1 MKKLT
6 MGFAFFALA
15 ALCRA
20 QADVIADVKAADEK
34 IDAAVAAISG
44 ADELAAKQAQWRAR
58 WLDMMGGMPA
68 AKTPLDARVTGTV
81 QCDGYRMEKV
91 LFQSLPGVYVTA
103 ILYLP
108 DSPKYAPPHPGLLIV
123 HGHSQDGKMRDG
135 YRRMAILAARAGF
148 GVLAPDPISQGER
161 RQCPPKYDRD
171 CALEH
176 ASIGARSW
184 LVGWNFAR
192 FRIWD
197 GVRSID
203 YMETRPELDLS
214 RLAVCGNSG
223 GGTMSAFMQAFDGR
237 IKAAA
242 PNCYVS
248 SIREVFRER
257 GAHDAEQFFFGQL
270 RDGFN
275 HATLVALGQPRV
287 DLLVGARHADYFPIA
302 GVRSTYAIAQKLHDA
317 LGHQNR
323 LAMYSCDGP
332 HGWAESSRQAALA
345 WMKFCVKGETTDFCG
360 LRDGRFFFD
369 VEGLRKIPGN
379 FAFGANELPFPAE
392 RGNVTATGQVR
403 DLPGFKSLYALVA
416 DEAARLAAARKPMA
430 AEKGAYREIVRRRAG
445 IRPLAQLRGQVVED
459 DYSHQFGWWYL
470 NGREGVRA
478 ENHAA
483 MLSTLG
489 RSRVGVKAEAMIL
502 RADREVAA
510 NGGRP
515 VPLKAKGADCVAAA
529 HAYAAEPQL
538 FSGVELTDPPPNW
551 TETCRVDDPNKDSYA
566 TAVWGALQEYDW
578 TDLLPLGLSD

>member
-1 MKKLT
+1 MKRRAI
-6 MGFAFFALA
+6 AFLFLGLA
-15 ALCRA
+15 ALCCTR
-20 QADVIADVKAADEK
+20 ADVIADVKAADER
-34 IDAAVAAISG
+34 IDAAVAAI
-44 ADELAAKQAQWRAR
+44 ATPDELAARQADWRR
-58 WLDMMGGMPA
+58 KWMEMMGGMPA
-68 AKTPLDARVTGTV
+68 VKTPLDAHVTGTIS
-81 QCDGYRMEKV
+81 CDGYRMEKV
-91 LFQSLPGVYVTA
+91 LFQSMPGVYVTA

-108 DSPKYAPPHPGLLIV
+108 DSPKDAPPYPGMLIV

-135 YRRMAILAARAGF
+135 YRRMAILAAQAGF

-161 RQCPPKYDRD
+161 RQCPPQYDRD

-176 ASIGARSW
+176 ASIGARGW

-197 GVRSID
+197 CVRAID
-203 YMETRPELDLS
+203 YMETRRELDLS

-223 GGTMSAFMQAFDGR
+223 GGTMSAYIQAFDAR
-237 IKAAA
+237 IKVAA

-275 HATLVALGQPRV
+275 HATLVALRQPHV
-287 DLLVGARHADYFPIA
+287 DLLIGARHADYFPIA
-302 GVRSTYAIAQKLHDA
+302 GVRSTYALARNLHDQ
-317 LGHQNR
+317 LGFSNR

-345 WMKFCVKGETTDFCG
+345 WMKFCVKGETTAACG
-360 LRDGRFFFD
+360 LRDGAFFFD
-369 VEGLRKIPGN
+369 VDALRKIPGD
-379 FAFGANELPFPAE
+379 FTFGTDKLPFPPKG
-392 RGNVTATGQVR
+392 GNVTATGQVR
-403 DLPGFKSLYALVA
+403 DLPGFKSLYALIA
-416 DEAARLAAARKPMA
+416 DEATRLSATRRPSS
-430 AEKGAYREIVRRRAG
+430 EKGAYREIVRRRAG
-445 IRPLAQLRGQVVED
+445 IRPLAELRGQVVED
-459 DYSHQFGWWYL
+459 DYRHSFGWWYL

-489 RSRVGVKAEAMIL
+489 LSRVGVKAEALIL
-502 RADREVAA
+502 RADRAVAA

-515 VPLKAKGADCVAAA
+515 VPLTAKGADCVAAA

-538 FSGVELTDPPPNW
+538 FSGVELVDPPPSW
-551 TETCRVDDPNKDSYA
+551 TEMCCTDDLSKDSYA
-566 TAVWGALQEYDW
+566 TAVWGALREYDW
-578 TDLLPLGLSD
+578 TDLVRQP